1 MSTDTAIRQA
11 RQFAA
16 AQAHYDNIAPPEL
29 PDDDDPGTQL
39 LDAIG
44 VCEALIGR
52 AERAI
57 NSGDFAAARDLLIEA
72 AGDLAATAQEV
83 AV

>member
-29 PDDDDPGTQL
+29 PADDAGTQL

-57 NSGDFAAARDLLIEA
+57 CSGDFAAARDLLIEA